1 MTGWDFL
8 YAFIEKGGLAWTLL
22 LVALCGIIWL
32 IAHPQVV
39 KEWNV
44 QISMWI
50 ANIVPQKR
58 KRAFE
63 KRLNLTIDSAKTK
76 FSESAPLFMQ
86 KFLPYDLKVT
96 WVGDYDT
103 IESVLDDKQIIIYV
117 PSYKNEAKQAVGV
130 LHSYCSEGF
139 AQKAKLYMP
148 LNARKA
154 SDLVI
159 TQKLAQHAGHNIYDY
174 FSREYLPEILKEDG
188 SYRDIFEKLQ
198 KVDRDGL
205 FIPILLN
212 EIDKYANKIYP
223 SPSSPETMNIIIH
236 LMNFIYKI
244 VVRETGDLVPL
255 TFCEDEIKIKII
267 LAISDS
273 TGDINI
279 PIKEAEYAIQ
289 NQKVNTV
296 YILATGSKI
305 DFAKDI
311 AKKIYERNP
320 QDIFDPVETNYKR
333 YTRRPS
339 GKESVCIEINTR

>member
-8 YAFIEKGGLAWTLL
+8 SAFIDKGGLPWTLL
-22 LVALCGIIWL
+22 LIQVCGVVWL

-44 QISMWI
+44 QISVWV
-50 ANIVPQKR
+50 AAIVPKR
-58 KRAFE
+58 RKKAFE
-63 KRLNLTIDSAKTK
+63 KRLNLTIDSAKIK
-76 FSESAPLFMQ
+76 FSEAAPLFMQ

-96 WVGDYDT
+96 WVDEHDT
-103 IESVLDDKQIIIYV
+103 IESILEDKQVIVYV

-130 LHSYCSEGF
+130 LHSYCSTSF

-174 FSREYLPEILKEDG
+174 FNREYLPEVLKEDP
-188 SYRDIFEKLQ
+188 SYKDIFEKLQ

-212 EIDKYANKIYP
+212 EIDKYSNKIYP
-223 SPSSPETMNIIIH
+223 AMSSPEIMNIIIH
-236 LMNFIYKI
+236 FMNFIYKI
-244 VVRETGDLVPL
+244 VVREAGELVPL
-255 TFCEDEIKIKII
+255 TFCEDEIKVKII
-267 LAISDS
+267 LAISDT

-289 NQKVNTV
+289 NQKVNTI
-296 YILATGSKI
+296 YILASGSKI
-305 DFAKDI
+305 DFARNI
-311 AKKIYERNP
+311 AKGIYDRNP
-320 QDIFDPVETNYKR
+320 QDVFDPVETNYRR
-333 YTRRPS
+333 YTRKPS
-339 GKESVCIEINTR
+339 GKESICFEINTR